1 MNGSTPLIWLR
12 RLIVV
17 GAVVAGAT
25 ASAAGAL
32 IPNPDGNPL
41 PASTPLI
48 SRPPDVQDA
57 ATARHAAAARLQT
70 DSAALHTTAAGL
82 TADGLR
88 WQGITQVYQQLQA
101 APDLVERYAATH
113 SAGTGTPAATSVA
126 SRPPDVQDASDAV
139 KASAPDVF
147 ERYAGVHANDV
158 TSSTAPTRPPDVS
171 DAALV
176 ARYAPAST
184 GQSDGFDWSSW
195 AIGIGSGLGLVL
207 IAGAALLMSRQLR
220 HRVQTA

>member
-1 MNGSTPLIWLR
+1 MTGSTPLIWLR

-32 IPNPDGNPL
+32 IPNPDGKPL
-41 PASTPLI
+41 SASSPLI

-70 DSAALHTTAAGL
+70 DGAALHTTAAGL
-82 TADGLR
+82 KADGLR

-126 SRPPDVQDASDAV
+126 SRPPDVQDASDSI

-147 ERYAGVHANDV
+147 ERYAGVHVNDV

-220 HRVQTA
+220 HPVQTA

>member
-1 MNGSTPLIWLR
+1 MTGSTPLIWLR

-32 IPNPDGNPL
+32 IPNPDGKPL
-41 PASTPLI
+41 SASSPLI

-70 DSAALHTTAAGL
+70 DGAALHTTAAGL
-82 TADGLR
+82 KADGLR

-113 SAGTGTPAATSVA
+113 SAGMGTSAATSVA
-126 SRPPDVQDASDAV
+126 SRPPDVQDASDSI

-220 HRVQTA
+220 HPVQTA